1 MIKQMSNTKNYENEI
16 NRLQEIIMI
25 KNSEQEEAKQKL
37 THCESKME
45 ELHKLSLQKETKIN
59 ELKRDLDE
67 SKKWQVEHVKRS
79 ETLTRKK

>member
-1 MIKQMSNTKNYENEI
+1 MNNLQQTILNKNNQ
-16 NRLQEIIMI
+16 L
-25 KNSEQEEAKQKL
+25 EEAKQKL
-37 THCESKME
+37 TQCEHKME
-45 ELHKLSLQKETKIN
+45 ELHKLSLQKETKIT